1 MPNLP
6 LEDDPCDIIGKAMRG
21 LGINTQE
28 LALKSGLAEQ
38 QITQLLNG
46 ATPANDL
53 EQIAPSLGFSAK
65 ALIGLATYTPNI
77 NPSSGLEMITSP
89 FGHAGVNSYI
99 ISANKNAV
107 VFDTGTDSSLIFKTL
122 KEKKLNVAAVV
133 ITHEH
138 HDHTS
143 GIQDFHNTPI
153 LLPGDL
159 NHGEQYEFGGV
170 SFTALDVNGHAL
182 PARAYFHKDLEMP
195 VCILGDAIFAG
206 SMGGTQAPERYQL
219 ALKTIR
225 DNILTLPS
233 QTILATGHGPLTSVA
248 LEMEHNPFLA

>member
-1 MPNLP
+1 MPDLP

-21 LGINTQE
+21 LDINAQE
-28 LALKSGLAEQ
+28 LALKSGLTTQ

-46 ATPANDL
+46 AIPTNDL
-53 EQIAPSLGFSAK
+53 EQIAPSLGLSVK
-65 ALIGLATYTPNI
+65 ALIGLASYTPNI
-77 NPSSGLEMITSP
+77 DPPSGLEMVTSP

-99 ISANKNAV
+99 IRANKNAI
-107 VFDTGTDSSLIFKTL
+107 VFDTGTDSSPIFKKL
-122 KEKKLNVAAVV
+122 KEKELNVVAVV

-143 GIQDFHNTPI
+143 GIQDFHNVPV

-159 NHGEQYEFGGV
+159 THGEQYEFGGL
-170 SFTALDVNGHAL
+170 SFTALDVSGHAL
-182 PARAYFHKDLEMP
+182 PARAYFYEGLETP
-195 VCILGDAIFAG
+195 VCILGDSIFAG

-225 DNILTLPS
+225 DNILTLPT
-233 QTILATGHGPLTSVA
+233 QTILGTGHGPLSSVA